1 MTNYMKKTL
10 LILFTAV
17 LLGAPVSSYAFMEQ
31 GGIEQSV
38 SNIKIEIKNK
48 QVRVVGANGKKIE
61 IYNLTGVSISTIQIE
76 SNDANLP
83 LNLPK
88 GCYILKIGKVVRKI
102 SVS

>member
-76 SNDANLP
+76 SNDANLS

-88 GCYILKIGKVVRKI
+88 GCYTDQRQHR
-102 SVS
+102 